1 MSPATNNR
9 LMRNYLP
16 SHVLLPLR
24 SDAVCARYAACA
36 RSQPTHQLLYEVASV
51 NNGSIPFKFGSEK
64 TPPGGAADILG
75 VNPGNASH
83 RSGPYPPR
91 PSHRLSVPPPLNH
104 TLLSPANHA
113 SAACSPFCTL
123 GGSDASRSIRTTML
137 RGAMESTPHG
147 LARPWRSRRWLLAPL
162 ACYGSPPTLLTTST
176 YHRAMIHDREN
187 GAEGVWQR
195 PR

>member
-1 MSPATNNR
+1 MPAEELQRFPNAAR
-9 LMRNYLP
+9 ERWVDVPGAVPIASGSLVQL
-16 SHVLLPLR
+16 SLLVSGPLLHGCSR
-24 SDAVCARYAACA
+24 GPC
-36 RSQPTHQLLYEVASV
+36 
-51 NNGSIPFKFGSEK
+51 KFGSEK

-83 RSGPYPPR
+83 RSGSYPPR
-91 PSHRLSVPPPLNH
+91 PSHRRSVPPPLIH

-147 LARPWRSRRWLLAPL
+147 LARPWRSCRRLLAPL
-162 ACYGSPPTLLTTST
+162 ACYGLPPT
-176 YHRAMIHDREN
+176 H
-187 GAEGVWQR
+187 
-195 PR
+195 